1 MSHIISYPS
10 SAWLEFKETRVCPC
24 GPAITHP
31 ETMPFVWCVI
41 DVLFQNEAR
50 ISHFTLDLFYFKINT
65 RCVLK
70 NFEIYFRPA
79 TTNQI
84 WLHFRLQTSEIQWNA
99 PIDMLQTVAALSWWW
114 WWWNLLGELT
124 SLLPQWILE
133 KNSAHPPFV
142 KNYILIAISI
152 AFQSFVSPVSLL
164 KPFLIKTCLT
174 LGHELYSVW

>member
-1 MSHIISYPS
+1 MPDWSLKRRGFAHVDQQLHTQRLCLLFDALLMCYFKTKH
-10 SAWLEFKETRVCPC
+10 EF
-24 GPAITHP
+24 H
-31 ETMPFVWCVI
+31 
-41 DVLFQNEAR
+41 
-50 ISHFTLDLFYFKINT
+50 ISHWISFYFKINT

-70 NFEIYFRPA
+70 NFKIYFRPA

-84 WLHFRLQTSEIQWNA
+84 WLHFRLQISENQWNA

-114 WWWNLLGELT
+114 WWHLLGELT

-133 KNSAHPPFV
+133 KNSAPPPFV

-174 LGHELYSVW
+174 LGHELYSFW